1 MPHPFCAQTDLGSD
15 LRSCSVSNAVEE
27 VIVEGGR
34 LWEEREKGEGNKE
47 RGKGEE
53 REKGEERGSKREGN
67 KERGKEEEREKGEER
82 GSKRE
87 GGRET
92 VEEKMSIDIM
102 LKPASLALQVLVPG
116 GRTWPDLRQRHR

>member
-15 LRSCSVSNAVEE
+15 LRSCSVSNSVEE

-34 LWEEREKGEGNKE
+34 LYEE
-47 RGKGEE
+47 RGKGVGD
-53 REKGEERGSKREGN
+53 REVGERG
-67 KERGKEEEREKGEER
+67 EEREKGEER

-102 LKPASLALQVLVPG
+102 
-116 GRTWPDLRQRHR
+116 